1 MKTKRRA
8 TRTYTEAPIPAPSLV
23 RELVAA
29 FSEEIVKRH
38 DEHRDTLRDVQED
51 AEYASERLTK
61 TASLLNRTH
70 ACARAQGKNED
81 DERLPGHYLET
92 ELVAFR
98 GALLLVAEHLGVP
111 HDYGMDNLLTSAD
124 MNVLVTRMIDRWQRV
139 CNAATRHGWRGEDG
153 LPEEHLDAELTR
165 WKARSLAAEQ
175 DADHYSRPRAKAG
188 D

>member
-38 DEHRDTLRDVQED
+38 DEHRDTLRDAQEEV
-51 AEYASERLTK
+51 EYVRERSRK
-61 TASLLNRTH
+61 TANLLNRTH
-70 ACARAQGKNED
+70 ECARAQGKDED
-81 DERLPGHYLET
+81 DERLPGHYLEA

-98 GALLLVAEHLGVP
+98 GALLLLAEKMGVP
-111 HDYGMDNLLTSAD
+111 HDYGMDNLLTSKGSAT
-124 MNVLVTRMIDRWQRV
+124 LALSILLRWQRV
-139 CNAATRHGWRGEDG
+139 EAAATRHGWEGTDG
-153 LPEEHLDAELTR
+153 LPEEHLDAELAR
-165 WKARSLAAEQ
+165 WKARSIQAEQ
-175 DADHYSRPRAKAG
+175 DASHYRPRAKAG